1 MYLGEMEVFLAC
13 WDWTFTQLVGRVLAS
28 WHPCFTEVEISF
40 TRRATVDVSRKN
52 ELVF

>member
-1 MYLGEMEVFLAC
+1 MYLGEMVCKILTGSAEGTV
-13 WDWTFTQLVGRVLAS
+13 RVLCE
-28 WHPCFTEVEISF
+28 HGNKHLCFTEVEISF